1 MGIDVQRGGRLAV
14 TQQACHRG
22 HIRAVGNQQA
32 GVSVPQGVD
41 ITVSGEMLFAP
52 LVFVAVLLLCIVL
65 NTLSALVPA
74 WHSLRKPIINAL
86 NEKR

>member
-1 MGIDVQRGGRLAV
+1 MYTMREWVFNVFDKWPD
-14 TQQACHRG
+14 
-22 HIRAVGNQQA
+22 
-32 GVSVPQGVD
+32 SVPQGVD

-74 WHSLRKPIINAL
+74 WHSLRKPIINA
-86 NEKR
+86 